1 MARPLRIEIPG
12 GWYHVTARGN
22 ERRAIWRD
30 DRDRR
35 HFLALLEKFVE
46 RFRVSVHA
54 YVLMDNHYHLLLRT
68 GESNLSRAM
77 QWLGVSYTVYFN
89 RRHRRA
95 GHLFQGRF
103 HALLMEEDVAWEV
116 SRYVHLN
123 PIRLRAFK
131 LDKTEQQRSRSGL
144 IERPDATLVRQRL
157 QHLRQYRWSSFR
169 AYVGREP
176 ASPWLTCDHILGL
189 AGETPKGRAARQ
201 HRYGE
206 FIEEAVRE
214 GLLPSPWERLQG
226 QLLLGSAS
234 FVEQMRRLA
243 RGDAKEQFPLRHL
256 RERPS
261 FKAVVAAVE
270 KAKGEPW
277 VRWRDRHG
285 DWGRDAVLWL
295 ARKRCAM
302 TLSELGQAI
311 GGADYRCVSAA
322 VGRFERQLHRDRQLL
337 QTLATIERQL

>member
-277 VRWRDRHG
+277 VHWRDRHG